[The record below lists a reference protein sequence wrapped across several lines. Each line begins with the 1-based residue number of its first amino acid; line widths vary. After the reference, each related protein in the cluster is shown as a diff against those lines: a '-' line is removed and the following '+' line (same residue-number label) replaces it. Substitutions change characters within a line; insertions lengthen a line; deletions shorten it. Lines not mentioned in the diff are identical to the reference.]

1 MARLIDRSFN
11 PAKPLIVRR
20 FFVAAGRHFKIGDEF
35 DWKRMAVD
43 LRRVKLLYEA
53 GKLMHR
59 EDATA
64 QNPLPEAK
72 TAPAAEVK
80 AEALVEQ
87 VAEDEVI
94 ETPVEQVSEEEA
106 VEEAAAAEPET
117 ETVEAPADSDD
128 ALLDHMSMRELRKI
142 ALAEGAPSRTS
153 RSEQREAIRE
163 HRAAKGR

>member
-11 PAKPLIVRR
+11 PAQPLVVRR

-35 DWKRMAVD
+35 DWKRMAID

-64 QNPLPEAK
+64 QNPLPK
-72 TAPAAEVK
+72 PK
-80 AEALVEQ
+80 AEAPVAQ
-87 VAEDEVI
+87 VTEDEVI
-94 ETPVEQVSEEEA
+94 EAVVETT
-106 VEEAAAAEPET
+106 AEPET
-117 ETVEAPADSDD
+117 ETVEAPTAAHPDD
-128 ALLDHMSMRELRKI
+128 DLLDHMSMRELRKI
-142 ALAEGAPSRTS
+142 ALVEGAPSRTS

-163 HRAAKGR
+163 HRAAKGK